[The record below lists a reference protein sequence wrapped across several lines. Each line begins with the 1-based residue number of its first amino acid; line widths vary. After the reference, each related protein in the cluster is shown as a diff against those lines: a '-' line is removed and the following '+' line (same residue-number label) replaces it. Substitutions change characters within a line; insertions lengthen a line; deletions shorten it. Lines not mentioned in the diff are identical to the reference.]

1 MFLVIVL
8 SALAALAVA
17 ATLNALAKDGY
28 HRVPTDR
35 TRLP

>member
-1 MFLVIVL
+1 MFLVIVI

-17 ATLNALAKDGY
+17 ATLNALTKDGY
-28 HRVPTDR
+28 RRVPTDS

>member
-8 SALAALAVA
+8 AALAALAVA
-17 ATLNALAKDGY
+17 YTLNALTKDGY

-35 TRLP
+35 SRLP